1 MVVTH
6 ADAMKHRTIHSDS
19 PAIGFQIAPMIDVV
33 FVIMLFFMVMT
44 GSVKVERELS
54 LKLPDPGDPEKLV
67 EFPAEEIT
75 LGILEDG
82 TVTLNEA
89 ALDSPTDRVM
99 PNLTRALKQTATS
112 SARQKQKLL
121 VTIQAE
127 EQASY
132 ERIIDVL
139 NSLHKA
145 EIQNVTFM
153 VGNEPQ

>member
-1 MVVTH
+1 
-6 ADAMKHRTIHSDS
+6 MKKHLIHSDTT
-19 PAIGFQIAPMIDVV
+19 AIGFQIAPMIDVV

-44 GSVKVERELS
+44 GSMQVEHELRTR
-54 LKLPDPGDPEKLV
+54 LPMSGDDPTQTAQ
-67 EFPAEEIT
+67 FPAEEIT
-75 LGILEDG
+75 IGILEDG

-89 ALDSPTDRVM
+89 EFDSPKNKAL
-99 PNLTRALKQTATS
+99 PQLTRTLHQLAAS
-112 SARQKQKLL
+112 SAQQKHQLL
-121 VTIQAE
+121 VTLQAE

-145 EIQNVTFM
+145 QIQNVTFT